1 MRWIF
6 AASLCLSMACAAATT
21 DEDGP
26 ERNASDRG
34 GTSGRAPID
43 TGGPPAP
50 DAHDTAGAVD
60 AEGSGADTEG
70 SGDASGLPG
79 DVSPHDS
86 GADAPV
92 DTTPAP
98 DTADTDAAPDNGGL
112 ADGRPV
118 ADDCEQ
124 LVATAEP
131 VFRPVDIVWV
141 IDTSGSMSQEI
152 ALIEREMANFVA
164 FIGASELDYRVVLIA
179 ADPPTGSSDI
189 LGVCL
194 PEPLSGAPGCP
205 DTNSERYLHVRE
217 TVGSS
222 NAFEVIVEV
231 WAEVQPF
238 LRPNASTHFVVVTDD
253 ESDRNSSWFGDRMS
267 VFLPQGYTFHSIVS
281 LVETEDCILFIC
293 DTDGCEGPH
302 GNAVARGSQ
311 YMALSASTGG
321 IEASI
326 CDADWAPI
334 FDAIAAGVVD
344 GAALPCDYDI
354 PEIPSREIVYDRV
367 EVTLTTPEGET
378 VALERV
384 DGPEACVAGAAQ
396 WYYDDNEAP
405 TRVQIC
411 ADACGERAGSLE
423 IGFDCVKA

>member
-1 MRWIF
+1 MRWSL
-6 AASLCLSMACAAATT
+6 AACVSLLVACVAATT
-21 DEDGP
+21 SDEGP
-26 ERNASDRG
+26 ERGDPGRG
-34 GTSGRAPID
+34 APTGRAP
-43 TGGPPAP
+43 
-50 DAHDTAGAVD
+50 VD
-60 AEGSGADTEG
+60 ASVSTPVDALDTTAAADLEG
-70 SGDASGLPG
+70 SGDTA
-79 DVSPHDS
+79 DVTAEDADPTPDATPDVTADVTADVAAPPDAADS
-86 GADAPV
+86 GD
-92 DTTPAP
+92 
-98 DTADTDAAPDNGGL
+98 L

-118 ADDCEQ
+118 NDDCEQ

-141 IDTSGSMSQEI
+141 IDTSGSMNQEI

-164 FIGASELDYRVVLIA
+164 FIADSELDYRVVLIA
-179 ADPPTGSSDI
+179 ADPPVGSSET

-205 DTNSERYLHVRE
+205 DTNSDRYLHIRQ

-222 NAFEVIVEV
+222 NALDVIVDV
-231 WAEVQPF
+231 WAEVQAF
-238 LRPNASTHFVVVTDD
+238 LRPNASTHFVVVSDD
-253 ESDRNSSWFGDRMS
+253 ESDRRSTWFGDRMA

-293 DTDGCEGPH
+293 DTEGCEGPH
-302 GNAVARGSQ
+302 GNAVARGSE
-311 YMALSASTGG
+311 YLALSESTGG

-344 GAALPCDYDI
+344 GAALPCDYEI
-354 PEIPSREIVYDRV
+354 PEIPNREIVYDRV
-367 EVTLTTPEGET
+367 DVVLTTPDGET
-378 VALERV
+378 IPLERV

-396 WYYDDNEAP
+396 WYYDDNDAP
-405 TRVQIC
+405 QRVQIC
-411 ADACGERAGSLE
+411 AAACGERAGSLE